1 MDRQAFKQRM
11 QNLKSYRENN
21 PGKGYWDWKV
31 TAYADGG
38 EVKDDRTDHSI
49 AKPIIPENIE
59 RIVNGKPWSQ
69 LSAQEQFMNRS
80 GYSNG
85 RPLERGLELVHPEF
99 DILSSVRGVS
109 STVKG
114 LMDTVIGRKLPTDY
128 AYRRTTANELKDI
141 VDSNSFRSIPDN
153 VNLPTK
159 TFTTASGKTVTFGKK
174 KGNSHGVKAFSA
186 GEPWK
191 ATTASGDKANE
202 IIIGIP
208 GDNAKWMTGFHGNYE
223 GPFNFKD
230 INKGTGI
237 AVPFN
242 EQGIADI
249 STKGLKVFGKP
260 SKYFNDRY
268 LAYADGGQTGDPD
281 KERFYQATGRSSSGR
296 PLEEGLKPVFSLEDA
311 TNMTPIGDAISARDT
326 YNAVKNRDWLGAGL
340 AALTVIPFV
349 PNAIKRV
356 TPIVRRTGTDQI
368 DRILRAQNKEAKMAT
383 RLNNETYNIAE
394 RLMDDPSYMRRAQQ
408 VKNKY
413 GDDYT
418 SIYADIINAYNES
431 PELLPKAKGSLSLGE
446 ARGKMQTQGSATT
459 RHKEG
464 GDFPKIG
471 EYDYMFNIDR
481 GVPYG
486 GTTHEI
492 NHFSDFLKNQSP
504 DAVGSSNMYKW
515 MRSAIKPYS
524 DSVSKYFSSPTEQ
537 KAYMNQLREFMYANK
552 MIDTRDQVVTPSLI
566 KTALDK
572 LPKGMDSVKKASDQF
587 KSLKSY
593 TKWFNTVPLLGVGA
607 IGANKYFT
615 NNESRN

>member
-260 SKYFNDRY
+260 SKYFSDRY
-268 LAYADGGQTGDPD
+268 LAYADGGQTGDPE

-311 TNMTPIGDAISARDT
+311 ANMTPIGDAISAKDT
-326 YNAVKNRDWLGAGL
+326 YDAVKNRDWLGAGL
-340 AALTVIPFV
+340 AALTVMPFV
-349 PNAIKRV
+349 PNAIKRA
-356 TPIVRRTGTDQI
+356 TPTVRRTGTDQI
-368 DRILRAQNKEAKMAT
+368 DRILRAH
-383 RLNNETYNIAE
+383 LNNETYNIAE

-418 SIYADIINAYNES
+418 SVYADIINTYNES

-459 RHKEG
+459 RHREG
-464 GDFPKIG
+464 GDFPKMG

-486 GTTHEI
+486 STTHEI

-607 IGANKYFT
+607 IGTNKYFT

>member
-31 TAYADGG
+31 
-38 EVKDDRTDHSI
+38 E
-49 AKPIIPENIE
+49 
-59 RIVNGKPWSQ
+59 
-69 LSAQEQFMNRS
+69 
-80 GYSNG
+80 
-85 RPLERGLELVHPEF
+85 
-99 DILSSVRGVS
+99 
-109 STVKG
+109 
-114 LMDTVIGRKLPTDY
+114 
-128 AYRRTTANELKDI
+128 
-141 VDSNSFRSIPDN
+141 
-153 VNLPTK
+153 
-159 TFTTASGKTVTFGKK
+159 
-174 KGNSHGVKAFSA
+174 AFA
-186 GEPWK
+186 E
-191 ATTASGDKANE
+191 
-202 IIIGIP
+202 
-208 GDNAKWMTGFHGNYE
+208 
-223 GPFNFKD
+223 
-230 INKGTGI
+230 
-237 AVPFN
+237 
-242 EQGIADI
+242 
-249 STKGLKVFGKP
+249 
-260 SKYFNDRY
+260 
-268 LAYADGGQTGDPD
+268 GGQTGDPE

-311 TNMTPIGDAISARDT
+311 ANMTPIGDAISAKDT
-326 YNAVKNRDWLGAGL
+326 YDAVKNRDWLGAGL
-340 AALTVIPFV
+340 AALTVVPFV
-349 PNAIKRV
+349 PNA
-356 TPIVRRTGTDQI
+356 
-368 DRILRAQNKEAKMAT
+368 
-383 RLNNETYNIAE
+383 
-394 RLMDDPSYMRRAQQ
+394 
-408 VKNKY
+408 
-413 GDDYT
+413 
-418 SIYADIINAYNES
+418 IYADIINAYNES

>member
-31 TAYADGG
+31 EAFQGGG
-38 EVKDDRTDHSI
+38 EIGNEERQYLHSWYTNRREYAKRHMPAMLKQLDDADIYINPNSRIRNIYSMPITISNDKIKQASKDSGIGEYGGYYHPNEGVVLPSDYKQWKDREPLLHELNHVVNTFNSSI
-49 AKPIIPENIE
+49 FDQVNKVLEGKQIIDRGQE
-59 RIVNGKPWSQ
+59 VNNYLTTPSEVQSRLMEFRKLNNLDPTKVYGIPDVREWRRTGKDAD
-69 LSAQEQFMNRS
+69 LLNTFDDDTA
-80 GYSNG
+80 
-85 RPLERGLELVHPEF
+85 LELINTIAHTP
-99 DILSSVRGVS
+99 
-109 STVKG
+109 
-114 LMDTVIGRKLPTDY
+114 
-128 AYRRTTANELKDI
+128 N
-141 VDSNSFRSIPDN
+141 
-153 VNLPTK
+153 
-159 TFTTASGKTVTFGKK
+159 KK
-174 KGNSHGVKAFSA
+174 VQRAA
-186 GEPWK
+186 E
-191 ATTASGDKANE
+191 
-202 IIIGIP
+202 
-208 GDNAKWMTGFHGNYE
+208 
-223 GPFNFKD
+223 
-230 INKGTGI
+230 
-237 AVPFN
+237 
-242 EQGIADI
+242 
-249 STKGLKVFGKP
+249 
-260 SKYFNDRY
+260 
-268 LAYADGGQTGDPD
+268 GGQTGDPE

-311 TNMTPIGDAISARDT
+311 ANMTPIGDAISARDT
-326 YNAVKNRDWLGAGL
+326 YNAIKNRDWLGAGL

-349 PNAIKRV
+349 PNTIKRV

-486 GTTHEI
+486 STTHEI

>member
-31 TAYADGG
+31 EAFADGG
-38 EVKDDRTDHSI
+38 EV
-49 AKPIIPENIE
+49 
-59 RIVNGKPWSQ
+59 
-69 LSAQEQFMNRS
+69 
-80 GYSNG
+80 
-85 RPLERGLELVHPEF
+85 
-99 DILSSVRGVS
+99 
-109 STVKG
+109 
-114 LMDTVIGRKLPTDY
+114 
-128 AYRRTTANELKDI
+128 
-141 VDSNSFRSIPDN
+141 
-153 VNLPTK
+153 
-159 TFTTASGKTVTFGKK
+159 
-174 KGNSHGVKAFSA
+174 
-186 GEPWK
+186 
-191 ATTASGDKANE
+191 
-202 IIIGIP
+202 
-208 GDNAKWMTGFHGNYE
+208 
-223 GPFNFKD
+223 
-230 INKGTGI
+230 
-237 AVPFN
+237 
-242 EQGIADI
+242 
-249 STKGLKVFGKP
+249 
-260 SKYFNDRY
+260 
-268 LAYADGGQTGDPD
+268 GDPE
-281 KERFYQATGRSSSGR
+281 KERFYQATGSSSSGR

-311 TNMTPIGDAISARDT
+311 ANMTPIGDAISVKDAYD
-326 YNAVKNRDWLGAGL
+326 AVKNRDWLGAGL

-349 PNAIKRV
+349 PNAIKR
-356 TPIVRRTGTDQI
+356 
-368 DRILRAQNKEAKMAT
+368 AT
-383 RLNNETYNIAE
+383 
-394 RLMDDPSYMRRAQQ
+394 S
-408 VKNKY
+408 V
-413 GDDYT
+413 
-418 SIYADIINAYNES
+418 YADIINTYNES

-464 GDFPKIG
+464 GDFPKMG

-486 GTTHEI
+486 STTHEI

-515 MRSAIKPYS
+515 MRSAIRPYS

-607 IGANKYFT
+607 IGAIGAIGANKYFT

>member
-1 MDRQAFKQRM
+1 MNRQAFKQRM

-31 TAYADGG
+31 
-38 EVKDDRTDHSI
+38 E
-49 AKPIIPENIE
+49 
-59 RIVNGKPWSQ
+59 
-69 LSAQEQFMNRS
+69 
-80 GYSNG
+80 
-85 RPLERGLELVHPEF
+85 
-99 DILSSVRGVS
+99 
-109 STVKG
+109 
-114 LMDTVIGRKLPTDY
+114 
-128 AYRRTTANELKDI
+128 
-141 VDSNSFRSIPDN
+141 
-153 VNLPTK
+153 
-159 TFTTASGKTVTFGKK
+159 
-174 KGNSHGVKAFSA
+174 AF
-186 GEPWK
+186 
-191 ATTASGDKANE
+191 
-202 IIIGIP
+202 
-208 GDNAKWMTGFHGNYE
+208 
-223 GPFNFKD
+223 
-230 INKGTGI
+230 
-237 AVPFN
+237 V
-242 EQGIADI
+242 
-249 STKGLKVFGKP
+249 
-260 SKYFNDRY
+260 
-268 LAYADGGQTGDPD
+268 DGGQTGDPE

-311 TNMTPIGDAISARDT
+311 ANMTPIGDAISAKDT
-326 YNAVKNRDWLGAGL
+326 YDAVKNR
-340 AALTVIPFV
+340 
-349 PNAIKRV
+349 
-356 TPIVRRTGTDQI
+356 
-368 DRILRAQNKEAKMAT
+368 
-383 RLNNETYNIAE
+383 
-394 RLMDDPSYMRRAQQ
+394 
-408 VKNKY
+408 Y

-418 SIYADIINAYNES
+418 SVYADIINTYNES

-464 GDFPKIG
+464 GDFPKMG

-486 GTTHEI
+486 STTHEI